1 MVRLVIAMD
10 IPYKSDEPSM
20 QHIVITNSNQAE
32 LLNVLEASNFLLAFI

>member
-1 MVRLVIAMD
+1 MLRLVIAMD
-10 IPYKSDEPSM
+10 IPYKSEPSM